1 MLVVNKL
8 EVRQRELMLQQLA
21 ELVLYGLGPL
31 AHEHD
36 ELVNGPRQ
44 TARGPEDRTRR
55 FPRKASAHRTEPY
68 LPSVPYALIQLVV
81 SLYNMV
87 KYNVHRFI
95 LLQMYKQYLK

>member
-44 TARGPEDRTRR
+44 TARGPEDRTKR
-55 FPRKASAHRTEPY
+55 FPRKASARRRSACP
-68 LPSVPYALIQLVV
+68 PSARYVLFLIAV
-81 SLYNMV
+81 S
-87 KYNVHRFI
+87 
-95 LLQMYKQYLK
+95 